1 MIELGLQRISRLLSK
16 THLPWRAI
24 HVAGTNGKG
33 SICVY
38 ISGMLEAYNDS
49 PSRLANKQP
58 RIRHGRFTSPHL
70 IDRWDCISINQK
82 PVSSALFHEIEK
94 KVLLRNAKEEINA
107 SEFELLTATAFEI
120 FTHEKVDIG
129 VIEVGMGGRLD
140 ATNILGQPVESDASS
155 SEETIIRA
163 TPLVTAIAKI
173 GLDHQTFLGSTL
185 QAIAAEKAGI
195 LKPSV
200 PLVYDSSNPEEVTNT
215 FQTLASQIGA
225 PISNLMSLLT
235 TSTPT
240 IPDSTKQSLAH
251 TLPSQELKSLGLTS
265 EGNTPAHTRQ
275 NTSVAL
281 QATLIALQ
289 NFLPSTH
296 THTNNTTTTTTSP
309 PPFNTLIPT
318 FLSVPSQTTF
328 PGRLQ
333 PLNIQTL
340 TNRLTPILLDG
351 AHNAQS
357 AAVLAEAVAEIRKN
371 SSSSSSSS
379 FSSSSGSSSSKV
391 TWLLAAS
398 DSKDISELLTPLL
411 KPGDAF
417 CAVEF
422 GPVDGMPWVKA
433 MGAEKVARAA
443 REIVSG
449 GGSKFG
455 ENEEVEDA
463 GKSSGNVFG
472 RDVVGGLKRA
482 SEIAGEGPLVVAG
495 SLYLVGSVL
504 KALRESRDGE

>member
-38 ISGMLEAYNDS
+38 ISGMLEAYNNS
-49 PSRLANKQP
+49 PSRLAKKQP

-70 IDRWDCISINQK
+70 IDRWDCISINQQ
-82 PVSSALFHEIEK
+82 PVSSTLFHEIEK
-94 KVLLRNAKEEINA
+94 KVLLRNAREEINA
-107 SEFELLTATAFEI
+107 SEFEVLTATAFEI

-140 ATNILGQPVESDASS
+140 ATNVLGQPVEREPP
-155 SEETIIRA
+155 EETITRA
-163 TPLVTAIAKI
+163 APLVTAIAKI
-173 GLDHQTFLGSTL
+173 GLDHQNFLGSTL

-195 LKPSV
+195 LKPGV
-200 PLVYDSSNPEEVTNT
+200 PLVYDSSNPTEVTNT

-225 PISNLMSLLT
+225 PISLLKSLIT
-235 TSTPT
+235 TTPT
-240 IPDSTKQSLAH
+240 MLPSAQALSH
-251 TLPSQELKSLGLTS
+251 TLPRSDLVILGLAP
-265 EGNTPAHTRQ
+265 EGSTPIHTRQ

-281 QATLIALQ
+281 QATLLALNQ
-289 NFLPSTH
+289 FIPSTIDKSDLLPS
-296 THTNNTTTTTTSP
+296 
-309 PPFNTLIPT
+309 L
-318 FLSVPSQTTF
+318 LAVPSQTIF

-333 PLNIQTL
+333 ALNIKPL
-340 TNRLTPILLDG
+340 TGRVRPVLLDG

-357 AAVLAEAVAEIRKN
+357 AAVLAEAVAELR
-371 SSSSSSSS
+371 STSDGSPA
-379 FSSSSGSSSSKV
+379 SGKV

-398 DSKDISELLTPLL
+398 DSKNIEELLAPLL

-433 MGAEKVARAA
+433 MSSAKVARAA
-443 REIVSG
+443 KAAVEGGLSG
-449 GGSKFG
+449 AGV
-455 ENEEVEDA
+455 VESDESA
-463 GKSSGNVFG
+463 FG
-472 RDVVGGLKRA
+472 RDVAGGLKKA
-482 SEIAGEGPLVVAG
+482 SEVANEGPLVVAG

-504 KALRESRDGE
+504 RALRECDE

>member
-49 PSRLANKQP
+49 PLRLAKKQP

-94 KVLLRNAKEEINA
+94 KVLQRNAREEINA

-140 ATNILGQPVESDASS
+140 ATNILGQPVQSESSS
-155 SEETIIRA
+155 SEETEPITRA
-163 TPLVTAIAKI
+163 LPLVTAIAKI

-195 LKPSV
+195 LKPGV
-200 PLVYDSSNPEEVTNT
+200 PLVYDSSNPAEVTST

-225 PISNLMSLLT
+225 PISNLMSLIGT
-235 TSTPT
+235 TSDP
-240 IPDSTKQSLAH
+240 SAQQSIAQ
-251 TLPSQELKSLGLTS
+251 TLPLPDLKSLGLAPQ
-265 EGNTPAHTRQ
+265 GNTPVHTRQ

-281 QATLIALQ
+281 QATLIALNQ
-289 NFLPSTH
+289 FISSTPSNQDNDLLP
-296 THTNNTTTTTTSP
+296 
-309 PPFNTLIPT
+309 TL
-318 FLSVPSQTTF
+318 LAVPSKTVF

-333 PLNIQTL
+333 PLSIQSL
-340 TNRLTPILLDG
+340 TGRTQPILLDG

-357 AAVLAEAVAEIRKN
+357 AAVLAEAVTNLRSET
-371 SSSSSSSS
+371 SSASA
-379 FSSSSGSSSSKV
+379 GQKV

-398 DSKDISELLTPLL
+398 DSKNIEELLTPLL

-433 MGAEKVARAA
+433 MGSEKVGRAA
-443 REIVSG
+443 KAVL
-449 GGSKFG
+449 G
-455 ENEEVEDA
+455 EESTSNEDVADWA
-463 GKSSGNVFG
+463 FG

-482 SEIAGEGPLVVAG
+482 SEIANEGPLVVAG

-504 KALRESRDGE
+504 RALRETREEETQ

>member
-49 PSRLANKQP
+49 PSRIQRKQP

-94 KVLLRNAKEEINA
+94 KVLFRNAREEINA

-140 ATNILGQPVESDASS
+140 ATNVLGQPVESES
-155 SEETIIRA
+155 SEGPITRA
-163 TPLVTAIAKI
+163 APLVTAIAKI
-173 GLDHQTFLGSTL
+173 GLDHQAFLGSTL

-195 LKPSV
+195 LKPVV
-200 PLVYDSSNPEEVTNT
+200 PLVYDSSNPAEVTST

-225 PISNLMSLLT
+225 PISNLMSLIGHISDSSAHQSIAQALPLPDLESLGVAPEG
-235 TSTPT
+235 STPT
-240 IPDSTKQSLAH
+240 
-251 TLPSQELKSLGLTS
+251 
-265 EGNTPAHTRQ
+265 HTRQ

-281 QATLIALQ
+281 QATLIALDR
-289 NFLPSTH
+289 FIPSTPS
-296 THTNNTTTTTTSP
+296 NQNKD
-309 PPFNTLIPT
+309 LIPN
-318 FLSVPSQTTF
+318 LLAVPSKTVF

-333 PLNIQTL
+333 VLNIHSL
-340 TNRLTPILLDG
+340 TGRKAPILLDG

-357 AAVLAEAVAEIRKN
+357 AAVLAEAVARIRSKALSAN
-371 SSSSSSSS
+371 EST
-379 FSSSSGSSSSKV
+379 KV

-398 DSKDISELLTPLL
+398 DSKNIEELLTPLL

-433 MGAEKVARAA
+433 MGSEKVGRAA
-443 REIVSG
+443 RAVL
-449 GGSKFG
+449 G
-455 ENEEVEDA
+455 EQESDEADVAELA
-463 GKSSGNVFG
+463 FG

-482 SEIAGEGPLVVAG
+482 SEIADEGPLVVAG

-504 KALRESRDGE
+504 RALRESESGSGRF

>member
-16 THLPWRAI
+16 TQLPWRAI

-49 PSRLANKQP
+49 PLRRHKKQP

-94 KVLLRNAKEEINA
+94 KVLLRNEKEDIKA

-140 ATNILGQPVESDASS
+140 ATNILGQAVQSES
-155 SEETIIRA
+155 SEEPIIRA
-163 TPLVTAIAKI
+163 APLVTAIAKI
-173 GLDHQTFLGSTL
+173 GLDHQAFLGSTL
-185 QAIAAEKAGI
+185 EAIAAEKAGI
-195 LKPSV
+195 LKPGV
-200 PLVYDSSNPEEVTNT
+200 PLVYDSSNPAEVTTT

-225 PISNLMSLLT
+225 PTSNLMSLIGH
-235 TSTPT
+235 TS
-240 IPDSTKQSLAH
+240 DSSARKYIAQ
-251 TLPSQELKSLGLTS
+251 TLPLPDLKLLGLAP
-265 EGNTPAHTRQ
+265 EGNTPVHTRQ

-281 QATLIALQ
+281 QATLLALN
-289 NFLPSTH
+289 NFIPSTPS
-296 THTNNTTTTTTSP
+296 NQNDD
-309 PPFNTLIPT
+309 LIPT
-318 FLSVPSQTTF
+318 LLAVPSKTVF

-333 PLNIQTL
+333 SLNIHSL
-340 TNRLTPILLDG
+340 TGRNASILLDG

-357 AAVLAEAVAEIRKN
+357 AAVLAEAVTKIRN
-371 SSSSSSSS
+371 ETSHAST
-379 FSSSSGSSSSKV
+379 KV

-398 DSKDISELLTPLL
+398 DSKNIEELLAPLL

-433 MGAEKVARAA
+433 MGSEKVGRAA
-443 REIVSG
+443 RAVL
-449 GGSKFG
+449 G
-455 ENEEVEDA
+455 EEGDGDIANWA
-463 GKSSGNVFG
+463 FG

-482 SEIAGEGPLVVAG
+482 SEIADEGPLVVAG

-504 KALRESRDGE
+504 RVLRESESGSDGV

>member
-49 PSRLANKQP
+49 PLRIQRKQP

-94 KVLLRNAKEEINA
+94 QVLLRNAREEINA

-140 ATNILGQPVESDASS
+140 ATNVLGQAVQSQS
-155 SEETIIRA
+155 SEEPIIRA
-163 TPLVTAIAKI
+163 APLVTAIAKI

-195 LKPSV
+195 LKPDV
-200 PLVYDSSNPEEVTNT
+200 PLVYDSSNPVEVTST
-215 FQTLASQIGA
+215 FQTLASKIGA
-225 PISNLMSLLT
+225 PISSLMSLIVHASDSAHQSIAQTLPLPDIESLGLSPEG
-235 TSTPT
+235 STPT
-240 IPDSTKQSLAH
+240 
-251 TLPSQELKSLGLTS
+251 
-265 EGNTPAHTRQ
+265 HTRQ

-281 QATLIALQ
+281 QATLIALNQFIPTTPSNQ
-289 NFLPSTH
+289 N
-296 THTNNTTTTTTSP
+296 ND
-309 PPFNTLIPT
+309 LIPT
-318 FLSVPSQTTF
+318 LLAVPSKTVF

-333 PLNIQTL
+333 ALNIHSL
-340 TNRLTPILLDG
+340 TGRKSPILLDG

-357 AAVLAEAVAEIRKN
+357 AAVLAEAVAKIRN
-371 SSSSSSSS
+371 ETSHAGASA
-379 FSSSSGSSSSKV
+379 KV

-398 DSKDISELLTPLL
+398 DSKNIEELLAPLL

-433 MGAEKVARAA
+433 MGSEKVGRAA
-443 REIVSG
+443 RAVL
-449 GGSKFG
+449 G
-455 ENEEVEDA
+455 EQESNETDVEEWA
-463 GKSSGNVFG
+463 FG
-472 RDVVGGLKRA
+472 RDVVGGLKKA
-482 SEIAGEGPLVVAG
+482 SEIADEGPLVVAG

-504 KALRESRDGE
+504 RALRGIESGCDGI

>member
-38 ISGMLEAYNDS
+38 ISGMLEVYNDS
-49 PSRLANKQP
+49 PLRLAKKQP

-94 KVLLRNAKEEINA
+94 KVLQRNAREEINA

-140 ATNILGQPVESDASS
+140 ATNILGQPVQSESSS
-155 SEETIIRA
+155 SEETEPITRA
-163 TPLVTAIAKI
+163 LPLVTAIAKI

-195 LKPSV
+195 LKPGV
-200 PLVYDSSNPEEVTNT
+200 PLVYDSSNPAEVTST

-225 PISNLMSLLT
+225 PISNLMSLIGT
-235 TSTPT
+235 TS
-240 IPDSTKQSLAH
+240 DSSAQQSIAQ
-251 TLPSQELKSLGLTS
+251 TLPLPDLKSLGLAPQ
-265 EGNTPAHTRQ
+265 GNTPVHTRQ

-281 QATLIALQ
+281 QATLIALK
-289 NFLPSTH
+289 NFITPSTH
-296 THTNNTTTTTTSP
+296 SKQNDDLP
-309 PPFNTLIPT
+309 IADLLPTL
-318 FLSVPSQTTF
+318 LAVPSQTTF

-333 PLNIQTL
+333 PLSIHSL
-340 TNRLTPILLDG
+340 TGRTQPILLDG

-357 AAVLAEAVAEIRKN
+357 AAVLAEAVTNLRSET
-371 SSSSSSSS
+371 SSASA
-379 FSSSSGSSSSKV
+379 GQKV

-398 DSKDISELLTPLL
+398 DSKNIEELLAPLL

-422 GPVDGMPWVKA
+422 GLVDGMPWVKA
-433 MGAEKVARAA
+433 MGSEKVGRAA
-443 REIVSG
+443 RAVLGEADVSD
-449 GGSKFG
+449 
-455 ENEEVEDA
+455 EDVA
-463 GKSSGNVFG
+463 EWAFG

-482 SEIAGEGPLVVAG
+482 SEIANEGPLVVAG

-504 KALRESRDGE
+504 RALRESGEEDTQ

>member
-38 ISGMLEAYNDS
+38 ISGMLEAYNES
-49 PSRLANKQP
+49 PLRIQRKQP

-94 KVLLRNAKEEINA
+94 KVLLRNAREDINA

-140 ATNILGQPVESDASS
+140 ATNVLGQAVQSDS
-155 SEETIIRA
+155 SEEPIIRA
-163 TPLVTAIAKI
+163 APLVTAIAKI

-195 LKPSV
+195 LKPGV
-200 PLVYDSSNPEEVTNT
+200 PLVYDSSNPVEVTST

-225 PISNLMSLLT
+225 PISNLMSLIGHISDSSAHQSIPQTLPLPDIESLGLSPEG
-235 TSTPT
+235 STPT
-240 IPDSTKQSLAH
+240 
-251 TLPSQELKSLGLTS
+251 
-265 EGNTPAHTRQ
+265 HTRQ

-281 QATLIALQ
+281 QATLIALNQFIPTTPSNQ
-289 NFLPSTH
+289 N
-296 THTNNTTTTTTSP
+296 ND
-309 PPFNTLIPT
+309 LIPT
-318 FLSVPSQTTF
+318 LLAVPSKTVF

-333 PLNIQTL
+333 SLNIQSL
-340 TNRLTPILLDG
+340 TGRKVPILLDG

-357 AAVLAEAVAEIRKN
+357 AAVLAEAVAKIRN
-371 SSSSSSSS
+371 ETSSASA
-379 FSSSSGSSSSKV
+379 GTKV

-398 DSKDISELLTPLL
+398 DSKNIEELLAPLL

-433 MGAEKVARAA
+433 MGSEKVGRAA
-443 REIVSG
+443 RAVL
-449 GGSKFG
+449 G
-455 ENEEVEDA
+455 EQESNETDVEERA
-463 GKSSGNVFG
+463 FG

-482 SEIAGEGPLVVAG
+482 SEIANEGPLVVAG

-504 KALRESRDGE
+504 RALREGESGSDGA

>member
-38 ISGMLEAYNDS
+38 ISGMLEAYNES
-49 PSRLANKQP
+49 PLRLHQKQP

-82 PVSSALFHEIEK
+82 PVSSSLFHEIEK
-94 KVLLRNAKEEINA
+94 KVLLRNAREDINA

-140 ATNILGQPVESDASS
+140 ATNVLGQPVQSESS
-155 SEETIIRA
+155 SSGEEHEPVIRA
-163 TPLVTAIAKI
+163 LPLVTAIAKI

-195 LKPSV
+195 LKAGV
-200 PLVYDSSNPEEVTNT
+200 PLVYDSSNPPEVIST

-235 TSTPT
+235 TTQ
-240 IPDSTKQSLAH
+240 IPDSTQQSIAE
-251 TLPSQELKSLGLTS
+251 TLPLPDLKSLGLAP
-265 EGNTPAHTRQ
+265 EGITPTHTRQ

-281 QATLIALQ
+281 QATLTALN
-289 NFLPSTH
+289 NFLPSAPSNEH
-296 THTNNTTTTTTSP
+296 ND
-309 PPFNTLIPT
+309 FIPT
-318 FLSVPSQTTF
+318 LLAVPSQTTF

-333 PLNIQTL
+333 SLSIHSITHRKAPV
-340 TNRLTPILLDG
+340 LLDG

-357 AAVLAEAVAEIRKN
+357 AAVLAEAVAKLRNEASAAIA
-371 SSSSSSSS
+371 ST
-379 FSSSSGSSSSKV
+379 KV

-398 DSKDISELLTPLL
+398 DSKNIEELLAPLL

-433 MGAEKVARAA
+433 MGSEKVGRAA
-443 REIVSG
+443 RTVLGEGSG
-449 GGSKFG
+449 GDVDVA
-455 ENEEVEDA
+455 EWA
-463 GKSSGNVFG
+463 FG

-482 SEIAGEGPLVVAG
+482 SEIADEGPLVVAG

-504 KALRESRDGE
+504 RALRESGSDKI